1 MERPMIHEIQEL
13 RRDLI
18 QMAGYTEDMLECCGE
33 ALRTGGDEVL
43 AGMDELEDKVNRA
56 ELDTDERAI
65 KIIALYAPEA
75 SDLRFIAMALKINND
90 LERVGDHAL
99 NIRDRILELGKLT
112 DSDFAED
119 IQEMTQLVRKQLRRS
134 INAFIE
140 KSSDLAREVLD
151 NDDQVDQYRD
161 KLFSS
166 LIGCTNQDN
175 ANRSVSLMLLVKDLE
190 RIGDL
195 ATNIGED
202 VIYLTQGTLI
212 KHGGRPED
220 E

>member
-33 ALRTGGDEVL
+33 ALRTGREDVL
-43 AGMDELEDKVNRA
+43 GGMDELEEKVNRA

-99 NIRDRILELGKLT
+99 NIRDRILELGELNQEAF
-112 DSDFAED
+112 SGD
-119 IQEMTQLVRKQLRRS
+119 ILDMVELVRKQLRHA

-140 KSSDLAREVLD
+140 KSPQMAREVLEGD
-151 NDDQVDQYRD
+151 EKVNTYRD
-161 KLFSS
+161 KLFAA
-166 LIGCTNQDN
+166 LIQATTSDS

-195 ATNIGED
+195 ATNLCED
-202 VIYLTQGTLI
+202 VIYLIQGTLV
-212 KHGGRPED
+212 KHGGID
-220 E
+220 GDQ